1 MHVFN
6 WDQGVF
12 IYKSVDTLT
21 FGWATEMLFC
31 YVPSPFYIQ
40 LLSLAWASLYNQTDL
55 EI

>member
-6 WDQGVF
+6 LDQGVF

-31 YVPSPFYIQ
+31 YVPSP
-40 LLSLAWASLYNQTDL
+40 ASLYNQTDL